1 MFFSSPSQSDA
12 CFHHIAHDIA
22 VDYYQHNVGTWLHYF
37 HVQTPNALIDKDVT
51 MFQRGSTYI
60 MSTAKGWPVL
70 FGDTYWEGGPP
81 ADIADRL
88 TASFPHHMSVPVNQR
103 AARYI
108 AELDK

>member
-1 MFFSSPSQSDA
+1 
-12 CFHHIAHDIA
+12 
-22 VDYYQHNVGTWLHYF
+22 
-37 HVQTPNALIDKDVT
+37 

-81 ADIADRL
+81 VDIADRL

-103 AARYI
+103 AAKYI